1 MKRDKIIIGTR
12 NSKLAEIYAE
22 RAKKLLSSFFNNKIE
37 ISKIQTSGDIK
48 KDSRLDEYG
57 GKGIFIKEIETDLI
71 NKKIDLAVHSLKDM
85 PTVEN
90 ELLIT
95 NCFLK
100 RNDPKEILI
109 SKNGKRLEE
118 LDPKSIIGTSSFRR
132 EYQIKQKRKD
142 LNFKIIRGNIETRIK
157 KLRNEDYDAIIL
169 AKAGLMC
176 LDSKNFITQE
186 FETSDFIP
194 SAGQGIVVVQ
204 CRKDDK
210 DIIDLI
216 ENINDENSR
225 ICARAERKVLEILS
239 GDCSTPVGVISFLK
253 DDKIKIAAELFSV
266 DGKKRYY
273 VDLTKEKK
281 FYIELG
287 IEIGKILKK
296 ESKGSYKI

>member
-281 FYIELG
+281 
-287 IEIGKILKK
+287 IL
-296 ESKGSYKI
+296 Y

>member
-1 MKRDKIIIGTR
+1 M
-12 NSKLAEIYAE
+12 L
-22 RAKKLLSSFFNNKIE
+22 
-37 ISKIQTSGDIK
+37 
-48 KDSRLDEYG
+48 
-57 GKGIFIKEIETDLI
+57 
-71 NKKIDLAVHSLKDM
+71 
-85 PTVEN
+85 
-90 ELLIT
+90 
-95 NCFLK
+95 
-100 RNDPKEILI
+100 
-109 SKNGKRLEE
+109 
-118 LDPKSIIGTSSFRR
+118 KSIILIPSRLAATRLPNKPLLK
-132 EYQIKQKRKD
+132 IKGKSLISLVYKNAA
-142 LNFKIIRGNIETRIK
+142 NFKAGDVYVVTGDKKILSNVKKEGGKAILTKKKHKTGTDRIYEAVNKIKNKDIELKEIRGNIETRIK